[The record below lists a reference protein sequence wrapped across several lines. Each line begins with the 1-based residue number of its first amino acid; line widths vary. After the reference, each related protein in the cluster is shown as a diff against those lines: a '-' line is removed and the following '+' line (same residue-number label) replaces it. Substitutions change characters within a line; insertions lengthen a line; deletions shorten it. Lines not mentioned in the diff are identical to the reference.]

1 MNTNRKIAVAVGILY
16 IIGTAAGILSV
27 VLTMSI
33 MDAPDYLGRIFENQN
48 LIIIGALCI
57 LTMGLA
63 LAMIP
68 AVIYPVFRKYNPT
81 LAVGYVIFRGG
92 LETFTYLIG
101 SICWLSLIGLSQ
113 AFGKTGAPDVSNFY
127 VLGGLLKQGALIGS
141 NLTAIVFPLGAMM
154 LYIFLY
160 QSKLIPRWL
169 SVWGMIAVGLNFI
182 STGIMPMFGIVGSWS
197 AIQAISNVPIFLQE
211 MVMAVWLIVRGFS
224 LPLIASMQEK

>member
-1 MNTNRKIAVAVGILY
+1 MNTNRKIAVFVGVLY

-27 VLTMSI
+27 VFSTPIL
-33 MDAPDYLGRIFENQN
+33 DAPDYLSRVLVNQN
-48 LIIIGALCI
+48 QIVIAALCI

-68 AVIYPVFRKYNPT
+68 AVIYPIFRKYNPT

-92 LETFTYLIG
+92 LETITYLFG

-113 AFGKTGAPDVSNFY
+113 AFGKTGIPDSTFY
-127 VLGGLLKQGALIGS
+127 VLGDLLKYGSDISS
-141 NLTAIVFPLGAMM
+141 NLTAIIFPLGAMM

-197 AIQAISNVPIFLQE
+197 TIQTISNVPIFLQE
-211 MVMAVWLIVRGFS
+211 MVMAVWLIARGFS
-224 LPLIASMQEK
+224 LPSIPSVSAE